1 MTSLPNRLQ
10 PSSGNNQNTIPMTK
24 RIITFALAAVSAV
37 GALFAQRPSERL
49 YQGEDEYPV
58 ELSQIVASDPFI
70 LPVEE
75 EGMYYMYSTGGGGK
89 VFSRKSKD
97 LVHWTRPFVVMEFA
111 PDHWASPRAASWAA
125 EVHFYKG
132 KYYLFTT
139 SHTASLLEDNPLSGP
154 VPHRAT
160 QIYVSSSPSGPFETL
175 GDGRPQTPWEWASLD
190 GTLFIEDG
198 VPYMVFCH
206 EWLQT
211 IDGTMEALRLTDD
224 LSAAAGEPFTL
235 FKASDAAWAGEEKT
249 AADGTLY
256 RSYVTDG
263 AYFFRTGSGRLG
275 MIWSTWGGG
284 EYCLTAAYSASGCLK
299 GPWEQLEEPL
309 FSRNGGHG
317 MLFRSFDGKDYLCMH
332 WEDRTASRPAR
343 RPIIAPVDLSGDC
356 LKVLWDDS
364 IPYDNLSAK

>member
-1 MTSLPNRLQ
+1 
-10 PSSGNNQNTIPMTK
+10 MTK

>member
-1 MTSLPNRLQ
+1 
-10 PSSGNNQNTIPMTK
+10 MTK

-37 GALFAQRPSERL
+37 VALFAQRPSERL

-160 QIYVSSSPSGPFETL
+160 QIYVSSSPSGPCETV

>member
-1 MTSLPNRLQ
+1 
-10 PSSGNNQNTIPMTK
+10 MTK

-249 AADGTLY
+249 AANGTLY

-284 EYCLTAAYSASGCLK
+284 EYCLIAAYSASGCLK

>member
-1 MTSLPNRLQ
+1 
-10 PSSGNNQNTIPMTK
+10 MTK

-75 EGMYYMYSTGGGGK
+75 DGMYYMYSTGGGGK

-175 GDGRPQTPWEWASLD
+175 CDGRPQTPWEWASLD

-284 EYCLTAAYSASGCLK
+284 EYCLTAAYSASGSLK